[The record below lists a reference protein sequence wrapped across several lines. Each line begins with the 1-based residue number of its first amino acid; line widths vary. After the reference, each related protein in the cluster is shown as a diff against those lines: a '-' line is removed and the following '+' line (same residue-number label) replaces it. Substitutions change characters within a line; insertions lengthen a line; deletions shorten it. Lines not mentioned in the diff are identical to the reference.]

1 MPLVSAS
8 AAASKRGLLFI
19 LLLGFLL
26 QSVVVVAS
34 EFFAYQTP
42 RMQDYLFIGAVCL
55 LFFCIKLL
63 YVNDD
68 EDTLAQD
75 HALLGN
81 RWAAFFYHAGQFF
94 LLLSTTVL
102 GSGLNLLTHS
112 FLAATAAL
120 PGPEKSLVCG
130 GFAAC
135 LVSIFFIKSMHVKR
149 IPIDPRN
156 RALFIGAYLIQ
167 TFILFAVAGISAA
180 AGIGLS
186 GNGVLEGLLQSDIAL
201 VFALAGSAVFVVVM
215 SWLDEGLELAVYESV
230 EHSRAYRVSPFGF
243 WFCCQRP
250 PDVSA
255 EEEEHILQDE
265 IDQRRRNTSS
275 TRLSS
280 VLSPL
285 LAHSVERE
293 MRGYDSVASLNSASF
308 TPGVV

>member
-1 MPLVSAS
+1 M
-8 AAASKRGLLFI
+8 LFI

-42 RMQDYLFIGAVCL
+42 KLQEYSFIGSVCL

-68 EDTLAQD
+68 ADTLAQD

-130 GFAAC
+130 GFAAS

-167 TFILFAVAGISAA
+167 TMVLFAVAGISAA
-180 AGIGLS
+180 ASMGIS
-186 GNGVLEGLLQSDIAL
+186 GNGALESLLQSDIAL
-201 VFALAGSAVFVVVM
+201 VFALAGSALVVVVM

-250 PDVSA
+250 ADVSL
-255 EEEEHILQDE
+255 EEEEHIVQDE
-265 IDQRRRNTSS
+265 INQRRRSTSS
-275 TRLSS
+275 SRLSS

-293 MRGYDSVASLNSASF
+293 MRGYDSVASLNSSSF
-308 TPGVV
+308 TQGVV